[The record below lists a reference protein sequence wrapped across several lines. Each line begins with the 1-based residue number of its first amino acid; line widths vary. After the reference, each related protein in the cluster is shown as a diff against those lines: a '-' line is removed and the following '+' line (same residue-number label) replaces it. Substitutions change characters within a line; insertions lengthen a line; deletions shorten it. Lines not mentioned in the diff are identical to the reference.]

1 MLTKEQRRAAV
12 KAAADRVMPGIAA
25 VLVADAA
32 IAKAKRIAVK
42 CAYCGAKVG
51 TSKSMLGGK
60 LTDWHKPNR
69 KAAPT
74 IGKEGWCLGSGNV
87 LPTKENPN
95 AL

>member
-32 IAKAKRIAVK
+32 IAKAKAAVK
-42 CAYCGAKVG
+42 CAYCGAKIG

-60 LTDWHKPNR
+60 LTDWHKPKR
-69 KAAPT
+69 KAPT
-74 IGKEGWCLGSGNV
+74 IGTGGWCLGSGNV
-87 LPTKENPN
+87 LPTKENPH